1 MLTYTVSELPPPA
14 GGDPQAGSDGED
26 VNADGVA
33 IGSASAIQMSEAM
46 IWPERASPT
55 VLDKPPATS
64 GWAINDAGD
73 AVGLIQQ
80 SGLALPWYWHPFLY
94 RQESGQVEDFGKQLP
109 DPQSFALDI
118 NNDGL
123 VTGATGVISAG
134 GGGLTMRPFLYEGN
148 DGSVTL
154 LDPLP
159 GHATAWGFAINDAG
173 HLAGYSAKDDQG
185 QDPRAFI
192 YRDGTMQDLGP
203 ALDVRD
209 VNNADVIAGTATG
222 APMSAFRLDASAKHP
237 RPELLGHSPMPGYI
251 ASEAFG
257 INDDGVV
264 VGWSADP
271 YENHRAF
278 VDIPSGPDAGFHDLE
293 DVVVEADGWDLRGA
307 SGISNT
313 GHIVGWGKY
322 EGKYRGF
329 LLTPALDYWLKKEF
343 EKVREVL
350 LGLLVI
356 LGGATV
362 GGPGF
367 GLLPGGKPVPIDP
380 HSPLRERWEQMTEA
394 ERDFYLG
401 LAIQHLDSIVS
412 GGERGEIVQ
421 QAGRQIVE
429 SAIKEL
435 EGKAR

>member
-222 APMSAFRLDASAKHP
+222 APMSAFRSDP
-237 RPELLGHSPMPGYI
+237 GHWR
-251 ASEAFG
+251 SE
-257 INDDGVV
+257 
-264 VGWSADP
+264 P
-271 YENHRAF
+271 
-278 VDIPSGPDAGFHDLE
+278 P
-293 DVVVEADGWDLRGA
+293 
-307 SGISNT
+307 
-313 GHIVGWGKY
+313 
-322 EGKYRGF
+322 
-329 LLTPALDYWLKKEF
+329 
-343 EKVREVL
+343 
-350 LGLLVI
+350 
-356 LGGATV
+356 
-362 GGPGF
+362 
-367 GLLPGGKPVPIDP
+367 
-380 HSPLRERWEQMTEA
+380 
-394 ERDFYLG
+394 
-401 LAIQHLDSIVS
+401 
-412 GGERGEIVQ
+412 
-421 QAGRQIVE
+421 
-429 SAIKEL
+429 
-435 EGKAR
+435 